1 MASRIYHKLCIPF
14 EIDHHRRELHGIKG
28 GEIRTTNFQIL
39 IGTAFDI
46 SGNKEY
52 PIKLKEFV
60 DSLPA
65 VITLEDYNSNLSKKV
80 KEFKDRFVIV
90 IDHTRSPE
98 EEIQHNRDINQ
109 IHENNKQKQLEK
121 KQKIE
126 EFAIKSKKDYSN
138 LIQISERG
146 NLSTHALVGKNI
158 RRELKDKFP
167 GHKFSVKTEIY
178 SGGSSV
184 RVEWNDGLTEQMI
197 YDVIKK
203 YQEGSFNGMID
214 MYEYNDNDFHK
225 IYGGVRYAFANRHY
239 SREVYLRAIIDSG
252 AKGEVK
258 DAIGDYPYF
267 DAIDNDTGVAWATY
281 TRSDMYKLG
290 IGWLKN
296 LQDGWGHWTN
306 SNQNAVVNRVTLTKY
321 LADLNLYKKPK
332 ISKQASI
339 CKIDGV
345 QVIHNENKNGI
356 EIKFPSK
363 PDFSIIQN
371 LKEHG
376 FRWSRFNKCWWKKYN
391 KDDYTFAMTIS
402 T

>member
-1 MASRIYHKLCIPF
+1 MGLRTYKYKLKRGDVERVITIKAKKDMASRIYHKLCIPF

-52 PIKLKEFV
+52 PIKLKEFA

-167 GHKFSVKTEIY
+167 DHKFSVKTEIY

-267 DAIDNDTGVAWATY
+267 DAIDND
-281 TRSDMYKLG
+281 
-290 IGWLKN
+290 
-296 LQDGWGHWTN
+296 
-306 SNQNAVVNRVTLTKY
+306 NRVTLNKY